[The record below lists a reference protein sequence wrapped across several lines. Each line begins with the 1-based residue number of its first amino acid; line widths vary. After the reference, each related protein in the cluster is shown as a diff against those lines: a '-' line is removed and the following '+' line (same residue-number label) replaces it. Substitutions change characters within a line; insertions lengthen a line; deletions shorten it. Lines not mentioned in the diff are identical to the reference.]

1 MNIDT
6 TDIFKKSFRKLLKK
20 DSKLLLEYEQLL
32 GKLKINPNLGISL
45 GNGRY
50 KIRLKNNS
58 NNKGKS
64 AGYRVVTYTMIED
77 TVVLVYIYSKSNLES
92 VSSHKIDEFIATYKN
107 QDWLFV
113 SNNFDFEML

>member
-20 DSKLLLEYEQLL
+20 DRKLIDEYEKLLEDLENNQSL
-32 GKLKINPNLGISL
+32 GTEL

-50 KIRLKNNS
+50 KIRLKNNA

-64 AGYRVVTYTMIED
+64 AGYRVVTYTKIKN
-77 TVVLVYIYSKSNLES
+77 TIVLIYIYSKSNEES
-92 VSSHKIDEFIATYKN
+92 VSTHKIDEIISNYKEEV
-107 QDWLFV
+107 L
-113 SNNFDFEML
+113 

>member
-20 DSKLLLEYEQLL
+20 DRKLIDEYEQLL
-32 GKLKINPNLGISL
+32 DDLEKNKNLGTDL

-64 AGYRVVTYTMIED
+64 AGYRVVTYTKIED
-77 TVVLVYIYSKSNLES
+77 TLVLVYIYSKSNEKS
-92 VSSHKIDEFIATYKN
+92 VASHKIDEIISSYKI
-107 QDWLFV
+107 
-113 SNNFDFEML
+113 

>member
-20 DSKLLLEYEQLL
+20 DRKLLNEYKQLL
-32 GKLKINPNLGISL
+32 DDLETNQKLGTDL

-64 AGYRVVTYTMIED
+64 AGYRIITYTKIKN
-77 TVVLVYIYSKSNLES
+77 TIVLVYIYSKSKEES
-92 VSSHKIDEFIATYKN
+92 VSTHRIDEI
-107 QDWLFV
+107 V
-113 SNNFDFEML
+113 SNYKANIL